1 MAGAPAVGDPGPAA
15 GTNTHR
21 TQTVGRISTQF
32 FPRSKMDVASVN
44 RGPFFGSVWGNG
56 STNYG
61 VVGTTFPGRGFRLT
75 ADGRVSG
82 EVRLVTV
89 ENTNNT
95 INIQGFP
102 IIDLTVASKPGAT
115 VCQPGD
121 SGGPWY
127 VHIGST
133 GRVDAAG
140 QQVAEREDPDG
151 QLDPSVCAYQQINN
165 ILRLVRGKILIS

>member
-21 TQTVGRISTQF
+21 TQTVGRISSQF

-56 STNYG
+56 TTNYG

-102 IIDLTVASKPGAT
+102 IIDLTVASKRGAT

-133 GRVDAAG
+133 GLVDAAG
-140 QQVAEREDPDG
+140 QQVAEREDPNG

-165 ILRLVRGKILIS
+165 ILRLVRGKILTT